1 MRVAGLIIGLI
12 GAIWGMFA
20 GLGGWIVFFSIV
32 GAISAACAMSYPK
45 HAGIIMIVVAVL
57 GWIVGTQ
64 GFLWQ
69 GILLLVAGI
78 LALVGQKELD
88 EK

>member
-20 GLGGWIVFFSIV
+20 GLGGWVVFFSIV

-45 HAGIIMIVVAVL
+45 NAGIFMIIAAVL
-57 GWIVGTQ
+57 GWIVGKG

-69 GILLLVAGI
+69 GIFLLVAGI
-78 LALVGQKELD
+78 LAISGQKEL
-88 EK
+88 EE

>member
-20 GLGGWIVFFSIV
+20 GLGGWVVFFSIV

-45 HAGIIMIVVAVL
+45 NAGIIMIIAAVL
-57 GWIVGTQ
+57 GWIVGKG

-69 GILLLVAGI
+69 GIFLLVAGI
-78 LALVGQKELD
+78 LAMSGQKEL
-88 EK
+88 EE

>member
-12 GAIWGMFA
+12 GAVWGMFA

-45 HAGIIMIVVAVL
+45 NAGIIMLIVAVL
-57 GWIVGTQ
+57 GWIIGKG
-64 GFLWQ
+64 GFLWP
-69 GILLLVAGI
+69 GILLLVGGI
-78 LALVGQKELD
+78 FALSGQKEL
-88 EK
+88 EE

>member
-20 GLGGWIVFFSIV
+20 GLGGWVVFFSIV

-45 HAGIIMIVVAVL
+45 NAGIIMIIAAVL
-57 GWIVGTQ
+57 GWIVGKG

-69 GILLLVAGI
+69 GIFLLVAGI
-78 LALVGQKELD
+78 LAISGQKEL
-88 EK
+88 EE